1 MIFFP
6 DFCQLVLERLR
17 EDKYAEEDFRRFMFK
32 VMDMMMM
39 MMILLLSMLQMLCG
53 TEPHPKDIRA
63 KKYRV
68 DKHFLTKE
76 DFVHIMKNL
85 PVPVDDEDIEEMF
98 EFADKNKDGKLSYK
112 EFKVI
117 HIMQSY

>member
-1 MIFFP
+1 
-6 DFCQLVLERLR
+6 
-17 EDKYAEEDFRRFMFK
+17 
-32 VMDMMMM
+32 
-39 MMILLLSMLQMLCG
+39 MLCG
-53 TEPHPKDIRA
+53 TDPHPKDIRA
-63 KKYRV
+63 KKYKV

-112 EFKVI
+112 EFKVLSITLYCHYSMYYSIYSI
-117 HIMQSY
+117 HNTTILCTLYII